1 MKEKPL
7 PARMD
12 LVRER
17 TRVSMVDWTEER
29 ERSVTSRQ
37 EEEREGERS
46 ARVMG
51 LVWSGLG
58 FRTES
63 ARDLRISRITESGLR
78 RFWNGRDFEVVA
90 VVLMVAM
97 ASPSVSES
105 ETGWSARRRFLLSAI
120 F

>member
-1 MKEKPL
+1 MVKEKPL

-37 EEEREGERS
+37 VEDREGERS

-51 LVWSGLG
+51 LVWLGLG

-63 ARDLRISRITESGLR
+63 ARDLRDSRISASGLR

-90 VVLMVAM
+90 V

-105 ETGWSARRRFLLSAI
+105 DRWCSARRRFLLSAI